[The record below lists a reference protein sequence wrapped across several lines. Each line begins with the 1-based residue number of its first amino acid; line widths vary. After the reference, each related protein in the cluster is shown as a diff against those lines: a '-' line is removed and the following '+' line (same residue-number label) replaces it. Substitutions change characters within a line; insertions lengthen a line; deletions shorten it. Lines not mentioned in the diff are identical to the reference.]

1 MILEKIQHELMHSLD
16 EKRYE
21 HTLGVMYT
29 AAALCMQ
36 HSIPV
41 EKGMLAGLLHDCAK
55 AYKVNEQ
62 YQLCD
67 KYKIKLNKIEL
78 VNGALVHAKL
88 GAFLAQEHYK
98 IVDEDILNAI
108 RYHTTGKPGMTLLE
122 KILYI
127 ADYIEPHR
135 ELPHVIE
142 MRKLAFEDLD
152 KALSCL
158 LKLSIEHLRESG
170 KTIDDMTVQT
180 YEYYKTK

>member
-1 MILEKIQHELMHSLD
+1 MILEKIQHKLMDTLD

-29 AAALCMQ
+29 SAALCMQ
-36 HSIPV
+36 HNIPI
-41 EKGMLAGLLHDCAK
+41 EKGMMAGLLHDCAK

-62 YQLCD
+62 YELCD
-67 KYKIKLNKIEL
+67 KYKIKLNEIEL
-78 VNGALVHAKL
+78 INGALVHAKL
-88 GAFLAQEHYK
+88 GAFLAQTHYK
-98 IVDEDILNAI
+98 IIDEDILNAI

-135 ELPHVIE
+135 ELPHVTE

-180 YEYYKTK
+180 YEYYKIK